1 MNKNGCCVLN
11 SALNCAKGELKE
23 RNVHIKNTFGF
34 VLFFL
39 VLYLQL
45 LADVFWLASAFPVT

>member
-23 RNVHIKNTFGF
+23 RNVHIKKYFWVCPFFFGS
-34 VLFFL
+34 
-39 VLYLQL
+39 L
-45 LADVFWLASAFPVT
+45 LATVSRCLLAS